1 MRNLNILL
9 FFLIATNFILIG
21 FLFSQFTGKA
31 IYQLEKANLTRVI
44 DGDTIDTNLG
54 KIRLLG
60 VNTPEKKERGY
71 EEAANFLQQFQGKE
85 ISLERIN
92 EDKDKYGRLLRYV
105 FYQGKLINE
114 EILARG
120 LAHFYSYQE
129 DIYTIK
135 LKNAEEKAQEKSLG
149 IWEKSKNNCSKCITL
164 VNLNPVDPGEY
175 LILENNCYFSCNLN
189 NWFIKDDASNKKI
202 LNFSL
207 LPGKEIQL
215 NYSGRVWNDAG
226 DSLYLRDDSG
236 LLVIFYRY

>member
-9 FFLIATNFILIG
+9 FLLIATTFILLG

-31 IYQLEKANLTRVI
+31 VYQLEKANLTRII
-44 DGDTIDTNLG
+44 DGDTIDTSLG

-60 VNTPEKKERGY
+60 INTPEKKEAGFQ
-71 EEAANFLQQFQGKE
+71 EAANFLVQFQGKE
-85 ISLERIN
+85 VELERTN

-114 EILARG
+114 EILTRG
-120 LAHFYSYQE
+120 LAHFYSYN
-129 DIYTIK
+129 DDKYTTR
-135 LKNAEEKAQEKSLG
+135 LKNAEEKAQKAELG
-149 IWEKSKNNCSKCITL
+149 IWEKSKNNCTKCINL
-164 VNLNPVDPGEY
+164 VKLNPVDPGEY
-175 LILENNCYFSCNLN
+175 VLLKNTCNFNCNLQ

-207 LPGKEIQL
+207 LQGKEIQL

-226 DSLYLRDDSG
+226 DSFYLRDDSG
-236 LLVIFYRY
+236 LLVVFYRY